1 MIQTKNLEFSYHSKN
16 GMKFPDISLD
26 QEEDLVIIGDSGKGK
41 TTLLKLLSLLLK
53 PLSGEIFINNTA
65 IHTFSERE
73 KDNFRRKHIGLVFQ
87 KSNFIQSLSL
97 IENIQAKIL
106 FSKSK
111 VESSAIKT
119 ILEDLG
125 IADLM
130 HQRMFALSE
139 GQKQR
144 ASIALA
150 VINNPSIILADEPTS
165 SLDDTNS
172 RKVINLLKATAKR
185 SGSNLI
191 LVTHDKRIVP
201 EFSKMIEL

>member
-1 MIQTKNLEFSYHSKN
+1 MIKTKKLEFSYHSKTY
-16 GMKFPDISLD
+16 MKFPDISLEK
-26 QEEDLVIIGDSGKGK
+26 EEHLVIIGDSGKGK
-41 TTLLKLLSLLLK
+41 TTLLQLLSLLLT
-53 PLSGEIFINNTA
+53 PLSGDIFINNTA
-65 IHTFSERE
+65 IHSLSERE
-73 KDNFRRKHIGLVFQ
+73 KDSFRRQHIGLVFQ
-87 KSNFIQSLSL
+87 KSNFLQSLTL
-97 IENIQAKIL
+97 LENIQAKLL

-111 VESSAIKT
+111 VASSTIKN

-125 IADLM
+125 IAEFM

-150 VINNPSIILADEPTS
+150 VINNPSVILADEPTS

-172 RKVINLLKATAKR
+172 RKVINLLKATAKK

-201 EFSKMIEL
+201 EFSKLIEL